1 MRRVVATL
9 LSCFCLFLT
18 FDPAAA
24 RSKKKVAIPRPA
36 PVAAA
41 PAVAPIFPFFGFW
54 RAHQMTQPRAHYGVG
69 VPPQIAQPNQRVT
82 ASTSTGCLPMQL
94 RSALADVQARFG
106 PVQVISTHRPG
117 ARIRG
122 GHMSKH
128 ATCQAVDFKPAP
140 GTYRQV
146 ASYLRASWQGG
157 FGTYTSGHIHID
169 TGPHYTWHN

>member
-1 MRRVVATL
+1 MRRVSAVL
-9 LSCFCLFLT
+9 LSCFCLLFTL
-18 FDPAAA
+18 DPAAA
-24 RSKKKVAIPRPA
+24 RSKKKVATPRPA
-36 PVAAA
+36 
-41 PAVAPIFPFFGFW
+41 AVAPVAPVFPFFGFW
-54 RAHQMTQPRAHYGVG
+54 RQQMAQPRAHYGVG
-69 VPPQIAQPNQRVT
+69 IAPQIAQPNRRVT

-106 PVQVISTHRPG
+106 PVEVISTHRPG

-122 GHMSKH
+122 GHASKH
-128 ATCQAVDFKPAP
+128 ASCQAVDFKPAP

-146 ASYLRASWQGG
+146 ASYLRSSWRGG

>member
-1 MRRVVATL
+1 MRRVSAL
-9 LSCFCLFLT
+9 LLISFCLVFSV
-18 FDPAAA
+18 DPAAA
-24 RSKKKVAIPRPA
+24 RSKKR
-36 PVAAA
+36 VAATPPP
-41 PAVAPIFPFFGFW
+41 PAVTPVFPFFGFW
-54 RAHQMTQPRAHYGVG
+54 RAQQMAQPRAHYGVG
-69 VPPQIAQPNQRVT
+69 LGPQAVQPRQRVT

-94 RSALADVQARFG
+94 RAALADVQARFG
-106 PVQVISTHRPG
+106 PVEVISTHRPG

-128 ATCQAVDFKPAP
+128 ASCQAVDFKPAR

-146 ASYLRASWQGG
+146 AAYLRSSWQGG